1 VRNALQGNPADK
13 ADDLGHDAI
22 LDAAVE
28 AARAAASVIRDAL
41 ADRSSLHWESKG
53 AADFVTDVDRSA
65 ERAIAE
71 IIAARFPD
79 ARMLG
84 EELSPEAALSSPGL
98 TFVADPLDGTTNFLH
113 GYPQYAVSIGVLQQ
127 SVLVAGVVLNVTTQE
142 CYTAIRGRGAHL
154 DAETIKVSSLSDP
167 SRALIGTGFP
177 FKQQELLERYSR
189 HFIAVSRETA
199 GIRRAGSAALDLAH
213 VACGRFDGFWELD
226 LAPWDIAAGIL
237 LVREAGGVVT
247 NLAGDNRD
255 ISAGPVVAGNP
266 DIHPWLLRTL
276 LAADSTDKQ

>member
-1 VRNALQGNPADK
+1 VRNALQGNRDVK
-13 ADDLGHDAI
+13 DREVEEYERI
-22 LDAAVE
+22 LDAAV
-28 AARAAASVIRDAL
+28 AAAQAAAVVIRDASSG
-41 ADRSSLHWESKG
+41 RSTLQWESKG

-65 ERAIAE
+65 ERAIDAV
-71 IIAARFPD
+71 IASKYPD
-79 ARMLG
+79 AQMLG
-84 EELSPEAALSSPGL
+84 EELSPGANLSSPGL

-127 SVLVAGVVLNVTTQE
+127 STLVAGVVLNVTTDE
-142 CYTAIRGRGAHL
+142 CFTAIAGSGAFL
-154 DAETIKVSSLSDP
+154 NGERIRISSLADP

-177 FKQQELLERYSR
+177 FKQQNLLERYSR

-199 GIRRAGSAALDLAH
+199 GIRRAGSAALDLAD

-237 LVREAGGVVT
+237 LVREAGGIVT
-247 NLAGDNRD
+247 NWAGETRD

-276 LAADSTDKQ
+276 REAEPTDR